1 MTRILRTGAAV
12 ALAACLCLAVWVDV
26 SRILWEQRDTGFLS
40 VVRSKDLSEMFP
52 AMLRSAGI
60 DAVAVPASDL
70 ASGRASSLATLRE
83 AGLRVVLIIDGA
95 APVRLA
101 ADGPFAGVWVEGAL
115 SPDDPLLRAILSS
128 GAPLIQREFMPEA
141 LTQAEWAAGFHR
153 LLRADEV
160 PAQELS
166 VLSRGALLSRWERA
180 LRERGI
186 RLVVLTPIPGQD
198 GSKTLAYYASV
209 IETLVGL
216 GYRSGVV
223 SAAPPNPGRAVGI
236 LLHLGVCA
244 LLLLVLLELL
254 PRLPGACMLA
264 AAGGAAAAAALG
276 GTALAQ
282 VDAFLAA
289 VLVPTIAVLL
299 LFARRH
305 AGLKDGITLLA
316 LFSGMSI
323 AGGLLISAILAQPA
337 FMLKIAQFRGVK
349 AALLLPPVIGGL
361 FALSRGGWRTL
372 LPGARMQRVLFGAV
386 VILALGAIAYLVL
399 RSGNTPGWVT
409 AAELRARN
417 LLEQV
422 FTARPRFKEFLVGHP
437 LLLLFGA
444 CGGLG
449 MGFLR
454 YRPFFLFFG
463 LVGQASILNSFAHAH
478 TPVLLTLWRTGN
490 GLLLGLLVGVGLYL
504 ALRAA
509 IWIWRGGA
517 GRLRGFRWAPNMFPP
532 KGGRHGPGADRAR
545 DEGDPGGDRAGAPEP
560 GGGREHA
567 GSRRADGRGVL

>member
-12 ALAACLCLAVWVDV
+12 ALAACLCLAGWIDV
-26 SRILWEQRDTGFLS
+26 SRILWEQQDTGFLS
-40 VVRSKDLSEMFP
+40 VVRSKDLSEMSP
-52 AMLRSAGI
+52 AMLRGAGI
-60 DAVAVPASDL
+60 DAVAVPASNL
-70 ASGRASSLATLRE
+70 ASGRASSLATLRA

-95 APVRLA
+95 APVRLT
-101 ADGPFAGVWVEGAL
+101 ADGPFAGVWVEGVL

-128 GAPLIQREFMPEA
+128 GVPLIQREFMPEA

-160 PAQELS
+160 PARELS
-166 VLSRGALLSRWERA
+166 ILSRGALLSRWERA

-198 GSKTLAYYASV
+198 GSETLAYYASV
-209 IETLVGL
+209 IDTLVEL

-223 SAAPPNPGRAVGI
+223 PVAPANPGRAIGI
-236 LLHLGVCA
+236 FLHLGICA

-264 AAGGAAAAAALG
+264 AAGVAAAAALG

-289 VLVPTIAVLL
+289 LLAPTTAVLL

-305 AGLKDGITLLA
+305 AGLKDGIALLA

-323 AGGLLISAILAQPA
+323 AGGLLIAAILAQPA
-337 FMLKIAQFRGVK
+337 FMLGIAQFRGVK

-361 FALSRGGWRTL
+361 FALLRGGWRTL
-372 LPGARMQRVLFGAV
+372 LPSARMQRVLFGTV
-386 VILALGAIAYLVL
+386 VILALGAIAYLVV

-409 AAELRARN
+409 AAELRTRN

-449 MGFLR
+449 IGVLR
-454 YRPFFLFFG
+454 YRPFLLFFG

-478 TPVLLTLWRTGN
+478 TPLLLTLWRTGN
-490 GLLLGLLVGVGLYL
+490 GLLLGLLGGVVLYL
-504 ALRAA
+504 VLRAA

-545 DEGDPGGDRAGAPEP
+545 DEGDPGGDRAGAPES